1 MPNKHEDFVKAFKF
15 ANDKHWDHTR
25 KGTSIPY
32 IAHPMAVASLVME
45 NGGNSDEVIAALLHD
60 VLEDCEEVSF
70 ADIESEFGPRV
81 AEIVDGL
88 SDANPGPGES
98 KAPWKERKLTYLDHL
113 ATVEDDSILKVS
125 CADKLHNARSILS
138 DLNDPGVG
146 VAVWDKFNAS
156 RDGTLW
162 YYDSLVEIFERR
174 LPETRLASEFAA
186 TVAAFHS
193 VS

>member
-1 MPNKHEDFVKAFKF
+1 MNNF
-15 ANDKHWDHTR
+15 ANR
-25 KGTSIPY
+25 KLNQYKSSQANFESKLESIIWTIDYRPGCQNQPFTVDSIY
-32 IAHPMAVASLVME
+32 LR
-45 NGGNSDEVIAALLHD
+45 EVLPKD
-60 VLEDCEEVSF
+60 VLEDSEEVCF

-88 SDANPGPGES
+88 SDAKPGAGES

-138 DLNDPGVG
+138 DLNDPRVG

-162 YYDSLVEIFERR
+162 YYDSLVKIFQRR
-174 LPETRLASEFAA
+174 LPETRLASELEAS
-186 TVAAFHS
+186 VAAFHS
-193 VS
+193 AS

>member
-15 ANDKHWDHTR
+15 ANDSHWNHTR

-45 NGGNSDEVIAALLHD
+45 SAGNSDEVIAALLHD
-60 VLEDCEEVSF
+60 VLEDCEDISF
-70 ADIESEFGPRV
+70 ADIELEFGRRV

-98 KAPWKERKLTYLDHL
+98 KDPWKQRKLAYLDHL
-113 ATVEDDSILKVS
+113 TTVEDDSILKVS

-138 DLNDPGVG
+138 DLNDPRVG
-146 VAVWDKFNAS
+146 VAVWDRFNAS
-156 RDGTLW
+156 QDETLW
-162 YYDSLVEIFERR
+162 YYDSLVKIFERR
-174 LPETRLASEFAA
+174 LPESRLATEFAA
-186 TVAAFHS
+186 TVAAVHT

>member
-1 MPNKHEDFVKAFKF
+1 MPNKHENFVKAFNF

-25 KGTSIPY
+25 KGTYIPY

-45 NGGNSDEVIAALLHD
+45 NDGNSDEVIAALLHD

-70 ADIESEFGPRV
+70 ADIESEFSLRV

-88 SDANPGPGES
+88 SDANPGPGER
-98 KAPWKERKLTYLDHL
+98 KAPWKERKLAYLDHL
-113 ATVEDDSILKVS
+113 ANVEDDSILKVS

-138 DLNDPGVG
+138 DLNDPRVG

-156 RDGTLW
+156 REETLW
-162 YYDSLVEIFERR
+162 YYDSLVKIFERR
-174 LPETRLASEFAA
+174 LPETRLAIEFAV
-186 TVAAFHS
+186 TVAAFHT
-193 VS
+193 VN